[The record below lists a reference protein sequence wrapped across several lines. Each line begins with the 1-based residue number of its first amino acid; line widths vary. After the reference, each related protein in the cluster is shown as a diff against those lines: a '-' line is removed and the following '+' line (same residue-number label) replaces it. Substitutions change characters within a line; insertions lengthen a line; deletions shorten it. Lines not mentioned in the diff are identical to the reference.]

1 MQLDY
6 SKIFDIARN
15 LYAIPSY
22 NNKFGKAFIPL
33 RYFFELTYLCNL
45 NCPYCYVGAERNKNE
60 LTTQEWFN
68 IIDQIPWYSF
78 VTLVGGEPLIRKDFI
93 EILERTAQK
102 TFGKLN
108 VVTNGILI
116 NDEIIE
122 AFIRTKMILLSISL
136 DGYGEN
142 HDKNRGKDG
151 IFNQIITNLE
161 NLTAKKGK
169 NKPMIDIK
177 TIVLENNLDDLPKLY
192 KLCNEMKFDFLS
204 ISFLRNNDLKQNSI
218 LRETFG
224 EEFYVQKYP
233 IKPYFDMNHFKEIYK
248 EIEGLKSKNKGK
260 SKVKLRFSPK
270 FEGQYILQD
279 IEKFFS
285 YPENK
290 SIQEIYEPCMYPFSN
305 MMINPQG
312 DVYPC
317 LSLKIG
323 NLREKSLKEVFNLP
337 KYCCFRKNL
346 KASKVFEA
354 CQMCCE
360 LRVKIEKK
368 KIVSSKR

>member
-6 SKIFDIARN
+6 SKLFDIARDS
-15 LYAIPSY
+15 YAKISY
-22 NNKFGKAFIPL
+22 NNKLGRALMPL

-45 NCPYCYVGAERNKNE
+45 NCPYCYVGDERKKDE

-93 EILERTAQK
+93 EILNKTAQK

-122 AFIRTKMILLSISL
+122 SFIKSKMMLLSVSL
-136 DGYGEN
+136 DGYGDT
-142 HDKNRGKDG
+142 HDRNRGKDG
-151 IFNQIITNLE
+151 IFDTIITNLD
-161 NLTAKKGK
+161 NLNKKRQK
-169 NKPMIDIK
+169 SKLMVDIK
-177 TIVLENNLDDLPKLY
+177 TIVLDNNLDDLVKLY
-192 KLCNEMKFDFLS
+192 KLCEEMKFEFLS
-204 ISFLRNNDLKQNSI
+204 IAFLRNNNLKQNSI

-224 EEFYVQKYP
+224 EEFYAEKYP
-233 IKPYFDMNHFKEIYK
+233 IKPYFDMKHFKEIYK
-248 EIEGLKSKNKGK
+248 EIESLKGK
-260 SKVKLRFSPK
+260 TKIRFAPK
-270 FEGQYILQD
+270 FEGKYNTSRKTNILD
-279 IEKFFS
+279 EIEAFFN
-285 YPENK
+285 YQTETP
-290 SIQEIYEPCMYPFSN
+290 IQKIYEPCLYPFSN

-312 DVYPC
+312 DIYPC
-317 LSLKIG
+317 LSFKIG
-323 NLREKSLKEVFNLP
+323 NAREKQLKDLFNLP

-346 KASKVFEA
+346 KASKVFES

-360 LRVKIEKK
+360 LKVK
-368 KIVSSKR
+368 

>member
-1 MQLDY
+1 MNNRQGINY
-6 SKIFDIARN
+6 SKLFDIARD
-15 LYAIPSY
+15 LYAMPSY
-22 NNKFGKAFIPL
+22 YNKMGRAFIAL

-45 NCPYCYVGAERNKNE
+45 NCPYCYVGEERKKNE
-60 LTTQEWFN
+60 LTTEEWFN
-68 IIDQIPWYSF
+68 IIDQIPFYSF

-93 EILERTAQK
+93 PILERTAKK

-116 NDEIIE
+116 NDEIID
-122 AFIRTKMILLSISL
+122 AFIRTKMMLLSVSL

-142 HDKNRGKDG
+142 HDRNRGQAG
-151 IFNQIITNLE
+151 IFDKVINNLE
-161 NLTAKKGK
+161 RLNIKKSK
-169 NKPMIDIK
+169 NNKPMVDIK

-192 KLCNEMKFDFLS
+192 KLCDEMNFDFLS
-204 ISFLRNNDLKQNSI
+204 ISFLRNNELKQNSV
-218 LRETFG
+218 LREQFG
-224 EEFYVQKYP
+224 EEFYAQNYP
-233 IKPYFDMNHFKEIYK
+233 IKPYFDMEHFKEVYK
-248 EIEGLKSKNKGK
+248 EIEGLKG
-260 SKVKLRFSPK
+260 KVKLRFSPK
-270 FEGQYILQD
+270 FEGEKGGIGTLQK

-285 YPENK
+285 YKKDKP
-290 SIQEIYEPCMYPFSN
+290 IQEIYEPCKYPFSN

-323 NLREKSLKEVFNLP
+323 NVREKSLKEVFNMP

-360 LRVKIEKK
+360 LKVK
-368 KIVSSKR
+368 